1 MRVAGRGYWT
11 FQKKASNKGEREK
24 VRKWEDWGLMLSEE
38 TDKTGAIRS
47 QILGGVRENTVS
59 MKQEL
64 DAVQ

>member
-24 VRKWEDWGLMLSEE
+24 VKWEDWGLMLSEE
-38 TDKTGAIRS
+38 KTDKTGAIRS

>member
-1 MRVAGRGYWT
+1 M
-11 FQKKASNKGEREK
+11 KEREK